1 MADPDPRAD
10 GATPPGADANAPE
23 FSLQSVYLKDC
34 SFEAPK
40 GPRIEGPWNPQIGL
54 DLNTA
59 SEAVSPELRE
69 VVLTVSITAK
79 LGEATAFLVEV
90 KQAGLFGVRNLDEEE
105 HRRAI
110 AAIAPSV
117 LFPYARATIANLVSQ
132 GGFPQLLL
140 PPVNF
145 DALYARSVAEA
156 AAKQQAQIPP
166 SNLNS

>member
-10 GATPPGADANAPE
+10 GANPPGAETNAPE

-40 GPRIEGPWNPQIGL
+40 GPRVDGPWNPQIGL

-59 SEAVSPELRE
+59 SEVVSPDLRE

-79 LGEATAFLVEV
+79 LGDTTAFLVEV
-90 KQAGLFGVRNLDEEE
+90 KQAGLFGVRNLTDEE

-117 LFPYARATIANLVSQ
+117 LFPYARANIANLVTQ

-145 DALYARSVAEA
+145 DALYARTLAEA
-156 AAKQQAQIPP
+156 AAQEENNQAPQ
-166 SNLNS
+166 LNS